1 MKRSEMIKDI
11 KQSMVKM
18 RCMSLSGETADKVAE
33 YILSGIEEAGMLPP
47 NTMPDSLQLTER
59 NTEFLAK
66 VNRHFK
72 WKDSDE

>member
-1 MKRSEMIKDI
+1 
-11 KQSMVKM
+11 MVKLISVDFQY
-18 RCMSLSGETADKVAE
+18 CCGWSITEELADRYASNVLE
-33 YILSGIEEAGMLPP
+33 LIEKAGMLPP

-72 WKDSDE
+72 WEDINGTN